1 MKTKTTHQILA
12 AAAILFLLLTAC
24 PAPAA
29 EWVFCESNRSGH
41 LYYDKT
47 SMMKS
52 GDVAQVR
59 TMTIFSDEGKAE
71 LSNAFKKMG
80 KASGNPDLLSYSISS
95 EEFDCVNRKMKI
107 SSMTVYNEKGG
118 AIHSSVIK
126 NAGWDD
132 VIPGTNAELLGKI
145 VCSGLK

>member
-1 MKTKTTHQILA
+1 MKT
-12 AAAILFLLLTAC
+12 
-24 PAPAA
+24 
-29 EWVFCESNRSGH
+29 
-41 LYYDKT
+41 
-47 SMMKS
+47 
-52 GDVAQVR
+52 GDIAQVR
-59 TMTIFSDEGKAE
+59 TMTIFSDDGKAE
-71 LSNAFKKMG
+71 LSDAFKKMG

-95 EEFDCVNRKMKI
+95 DEFDCVNKKMKI

-132 VIPGTNAELLGKI
+132 VIPGTNGEILGKI

>member
-12 AAAILFLLLTAC
+12 GVAILFLLLTVR

-29 EWVFCESNRSGH
+29 EWVFCESNCSGH

-47 SMMKS
+47 SIVKT

-59 TMTIFSDEGKAE
+59 TMTIFSDDGKAE
-71 LSNAFKKMG
+71 LSNAFKKIG

-95 EEFDCVNRKMKI
+95 DEFDCVNRKMKI
-107 SSMTVYNEKGG
+107 LSMTIYNEKGA
-118 AIHSSVIK
+118 AIYTSVSK

-132 VIPGTNAELLGKI
+132 VIPGTNGEILGKI

>member
-1 MKTKTTHQILA
+1 MKTKTIHQILA
-12 AAAILFLLLTAC
+12 GVAILFMLLTVR
-24 PAPAA
+24 PALAA

-47 SMMKS
+47 SILKT

-59 TMTIFSDEGKAE
+59 TMTIFSDDGKAE
-71 LSNAFKKMG
+71 LSDAFKRMG

-95 EEFDCVNRKMKI
+95 DEFDCVNRKMKL
-107 SSMTVYNEKGG
+107 SSVTIYNEKGA
-118 AIHSSVIK
+118 AIYTSVSK

-132 VIPGTNAELLGKI
+132 VIPGTNGEILGKI